1 MMERGKIFTVLFLVF
16 CIVAFSGNLT
26 AQARKGVKIEVET
39 TEGLIINGE
48 LISVKRDSLLLMDP
62 ETQADLSVKI
72 NDVKTIMVKNKSR
85 ILELGVLG
93 GLIGAAGQ
101 GLIQQTDKKTTHAVG
116 GDDDTN
122 ITQSSTSMALY
133 GAIGAGTGALLGAV
147 VGMNKVIQI
156 QGRSEAEI
164 QQDLK
169 KLSKKAR
176 VKGIQ

>member
-1 MMERGKIFTVLFLVF
+1 MFLRGKIFTALFLVF
-16 CIVAFSGNLT
+16 CIVVLSGNLT

-39 TEGLIINGE
+39 TEGQIIKGE
-48 LISVKRDSLLLMDP
+48 LISVKRDSLLLMDA

-72 NDVKTIMVKNKSR
+72 VDVKAIMVNNKSR
-85 ILELGVLG
+85 MLELGVLG

-101 GLIQQTDKKTTHAVG
+101 GLIQQTDKKTTHSVG
-116 GDDDTN
+116 GDDDQD
-122 ITQSSTSMALY
+122 ITQTSTSMALY
-133 GAIGAGTGALLGAV
+133 GAIGAGTGMLFGAL

-156 QGRSEAEI
+156 EGRSDADV
-164 QQDLK
+164 QKDLE